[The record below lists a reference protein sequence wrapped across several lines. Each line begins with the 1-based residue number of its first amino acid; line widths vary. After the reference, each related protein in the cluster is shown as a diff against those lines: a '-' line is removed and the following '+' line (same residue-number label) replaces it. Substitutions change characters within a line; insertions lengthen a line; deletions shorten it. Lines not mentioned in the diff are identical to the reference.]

1 MFKPLG
7 NNIIIKKVSEEVKSK
22 SGIILV
28 TSAEDRERND
38 IGEVIAVSGNVNEL
52 KIGQKVIYSKYAGS
66 TLKQDGEDYLIIDF
80 DDILALVE
88 N

>member
-7 NNIIIKKVSEEVKSK
+7 NNIIIKKISEEVKNK

-28 TSAEDRERND
+28 SNSEDRERND
-38 IGEVIAVSGNVNEL
+38 IGEVIAVSDNANEL
-52 KIGQKVIYSKYAGS
+52 KVGQKVIYSKYAGS

-88 N
+88 D